1 MGNGDPGQLSEDDRE
16 DGDRVRGDLAA
27 LSLPARPAATQ
38 PQLGQDAHCYQYRT
52 RMRFY
57 ASSLPRSAPL
67 QLQAFCRRGSSLPP
81 LPSTPIRSTSCFA
94 MAHHEKT
101 AIAVPN
107 RLKERLDRDEVGSS
121 MSVKLCTSI
130 EIVGLAKAAG
140 YESILVDM
148 EHNAFSLS
156 TTNQVG

>member
-1 MGNGDPGQLSEDDRE
+1 
-16 DGDRVRGDLAA
+16 
-27 LSLPARPAATQ
+27 
-38 PQLGQDAHCYQYRT
+38 
-52 RMRFY
+52 
-57 ASSLPRSAPL
+57 
-67 QLQAFCRRGSSLPP
+67 
-81 LPSTPIRSTSCFA
+81 
-94 MAHHEKT
+94 MAHREKT

-140 YESILVDM
+140 YEAILVDM